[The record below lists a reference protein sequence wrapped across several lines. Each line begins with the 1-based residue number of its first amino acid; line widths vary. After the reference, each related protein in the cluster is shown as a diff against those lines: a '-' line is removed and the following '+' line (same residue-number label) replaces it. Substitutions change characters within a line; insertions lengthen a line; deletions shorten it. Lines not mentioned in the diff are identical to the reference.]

1 MMMKNSQ
8 PVCQIDGRY
17 LYYTFLAGAHRILQN
32 QSEINR
38 INVFPVNDK
47 DTGTNLASTVR
58 SIMDS
63 IRPERSFT
71 VTAGVIAE
79 AALIGARGNSGVIF
93 AQFFHGLSLETN
105 NKHVLSFSEFA
116 EIIKKSVRHMYQAVA
131 NPVEGTMLTVM
142 SDWAD
147 FLYSR
152 KEVVVDF
159 DQAILESLEILKKS
173 LFETKEKLLI
183 LKKMNL
189 VDAGAKGF
197 VVFMEGIIEL
207 IHSKNLRHLM
217 KEVPQ
222 IVSLVHSEEVT
233 DDTIE
238 FRYCTEALIKNISLK
253 QESLQNLLHKYGDS
267 VVVAGAEKTTRIH
280 VHTNYPAKLFQELK
294 DFGTITSQKVDDMV
308 RQNEVSKNRKWNI
321 ALVTDSTCDLSQEL
335 IDHYQIHVL
344 PLNLNFGENHYLDK
358 VTITPDEFYNLLE
371 SNPEFPRTSLINE
384 RTFTNLYS
392 QLATHYD
399 AVIAIHLSGRFSGTL
414 LNSQKAAER
423 IGLEFNKPVHVFDSK
438 SLSGALGL
446 LVLRTAHAID
456 SGKSLN
462 EILGSMDDW
471 IQKTRIYVSVKTMK
485 YMVKGGR
492 VSKPK
497 GFITS
502 LLNIKPI
509 ISMDQ
514 NGKAILIGKTFSQP
528 SNVNLVL
535 KKIESLLDQTKIWN
549 YVVLHAHN
557 QTGAKEYSTRMQ
569 KLTGIN
575 PVATVDISPAIGM
588 NAGIGATAVSIM
600 LT

>member
-1 MMMKNSQ
+1 MKNNQ
-8 PVCQIDGRY
+8 PVYQIDGRY
-17 LYYTFLAGAHRILQN
+17 LYYTFLAGAHKVLQN
-32 QSEINR
+32 QSEINS

-63 IRPERSFT
+63 IRPDRSFT
-71 VTAGVIAE
+71 ATAGVIAE
-79 AALIGARGNSGVIF
+79 AALVGARGNSGVIF

-105 NKHVLSFSEFA
+105 NRHVLSFSEFA
-116 EIIKKSVRHMYQAVA
+116 EIIKKSVRHMYQAVS

-159 DQAILESLEILKKS
+159 DQAFLESLETLKKS
-173 LFETKEKLLI
+173 LSETKEKLLI

-197 VVFMEGIIEL
+197 VVFIEGIIEL
-207 IHSKNLRHLM
+207 IRSKNLRHLM

-233 DDTIE
+233 DEVIE
-238 FRYCTEALIKNISLK
+238 FRYCTEALIRNLAIN
-253 QESLQNLLHKYGDS
+253 QVSLQNLLQKYGNS
-267 VVVAGAEKTTRIH
+267 IVVAGAEKTTRIH
-280 VHTNYPAKLFQELK
+280 IHTNSPAKLFQELK

-321 ALVTDSTCDLSQEL
+321 AVVTDSTCDLSQDL
-335 IDHYQIHVL
+335 IDFYQIHVL

-358 VTITPDEFYNLLE
+358 VTITPDEFYDLLD

-399 AVIAIHLSGRFSGTL
+399 AIIAIHLSGHFSGTL
-414 LNSQKAAER
+414 LNSQKAAAR
-423 IGLEFNKPVHVFDSK
+423 IAQEFNKEVHVFDSK

-446 LVLRTAHAID
+446 LVLRTAQAIE
-456 SGKSLN
+456 SGESLN
-462 EILGSMDDW
+462 VILGKMDDW
-471 IQKTRIYVSVKTMK
+471 ISKTRIYVSVKTMK

-509 ISMDQ
+509 VSLDQ
-514 NGKAILIGKTFSQP
+514 HGKAILLGKTFSQP
-528 SNVNLVL
+528 SNVNLVM
-535 KKIESLLDQTKIWN
+535 KKIESQLDQTKIWN

-557 QTGAKEYSTRMQ
+557 QTGANEYSSRMQ
-569 KLTGIN
+569 KLTGVG

-588 NAGIGATAVSIM
+588 NAGVGATAVSIM